1 MMKVYTNQEVSKNL
15 YTGPKGSVIK
25 NLLNFSKSYEVLK
38 GEEESKQVKPIGV
51 ILN

>member
-1 MMKVYTNQEVSKNL
+1 MKIYTNQEVSKDL
-15 YTGPKGSVIK
+15 QTGPKASVIK

-38 GEEESKQVKPIGV
+38 GEQESKQAQKIGV

>member
-1 MMKVYTNQEVSKNL
+1 MKIYTNQEVSKSL
-15 YTGPKGSVIK
+15 QTGPKSSVIT

-38 GEEESKQVKPIGV
+38 GEKESKKAQPIGV